1 MKTVVYADKFYLTS
15 GVTGPGYLDISN
27 GVFGEMTKEK
37 PTGEIEIIDY
47 TGKWIAPGLVDT
59 HIHGFKNNDVMD
71 NNAEGIK
78 QMSEDLLSCGVTSF
92 LPTTLTSSRE
102 QLTAV
107 AKTIGEVYKDVKGA
121 KIQGIYFE

>member
-1 MKTVVYADKFYLTS
+1 MKTVIYADKFFLTS
-15 GVTGPGYLDISN
+15 GMEGPGFLDISH
-27 GVFGEMTKEK
+27 GVFGKIAKEK
-37 PTGEIEIIDY
+37 PKDATEVIDC

-71 NNAEGIK
+71 NKAEGIK

-107 AKTIGEVYKDVKGA
+107 AKTIGEVHQEVKGA
-121 KIQGIYFE
+121 KI